1 MISDTGRR
9 SMVRGKN
16 LWVFQVAV
24 DRATATFNSP
34 IRHTVRIAGIKATG
48 YGEKL
53 TESAFV
59 RPQSLHHCILFDILP
74 QRCLISRAQAM
85 RSTVKPSAPT
95 NQTGP
100 SPNWEELTQKA
111 PEPTQLDN
119 IKAQL
124 DLVLLALEAMA
135 EIGSEAML
143 KVAAE
148 LNLEPMVADRVAL
161 WRLRQSNPLRKGQG
175 GRKKLDVEEARSL
188 VLISCHLASQHQ
200 ALIRR
205 AVALLEQ
212 MAEQN
217 REPHTIALLGDYID
231 RFSNTYADRME
242 DAETL
247 SAKELTN
254 LALKLLIDL
263 LFYSSPGGHRRLWLA
278 LLDRAKT

>member
-1 MISDTGRR
+1 
-9 SMVRGKN
+9 
-16 LWVFQVAV
+16 
-24 DRATATFNSP
+24 
-34 IRHTVRIAGIKATG
+34 
-48 YGEKL
+48 
-53 TESAFV
+53 
-59 RPQSLHHCILFDILP
+59 
-74 QRCLISRAQAM
+74 M

-95 NQTGP
+95 NETGP

-124 DLVLLALEAMA
+124 DLVLLALEALA

-188 VLISCHLASQHQ
+188 VLISCNLAKQHQ

-217 REPHTIALLGDYID
+217 REPHTVALLGDYID

-242 DAETL
+242 DAESL

-278 LLDRAKT
+278 LLDRAKN